1 MAISQTYVHK
11 LHSTCNVRTYVHMY
25 VHMIL
30 CSENNN
36 DIGAYYTGNGSNV
49 YYLNNFDSI
58 SQSFGKSTVITK
70 YVAHLEA

>member
-1 MAISQTYVHK
+1 
-11 LHSTCNVRTYVHMY
+11 MY

-58 SQSFGKSTVITK
+58 SQSFGKSTIITK

>member
-1 MAISQTYVHK
+1 MYINYIVHAMY
-11 LHSTCNVRTYVHMY
+11 VRTYVHMY

-30 CSENNN
+30 CNENNN